1 MAGGFRMRVLLIGT
15 LNAEIL
21 AQQLRYYGVN
31 AQTFQ
36 NVRHPFLYKNFD
48 IVYGVCLLRTIT
60 IFLVKFWRKR
70 CIVHAIGSD
79 VLAYLNAGGLK
90 RKLWN
95 LALHVC
101 DEVLYVSNGIQEV
114 MGLERGKVVPI
125 PIDTR
130 LFGKSGYDG
139 QKRDVL
145 YYCPNPT
152 IYRLEWI
159 LEYAK
164 EHPNKTITI
173 LGHTQRSDLP
183 NVKICPFV
191 PYHKMPMLY
200 NAHRCLIRMTTHDG
214 SPKMPYEALLCG
226 LEVFWNKQKITKVPK
241 EMLMENTIPKLI
253 EILKSLK

>member
-1 MAGGFRMRVLLIGT
+1 MGT

-21 AQQLRYYGVN
+21 AQQLRYYGVD

-36 NVRHPFLYKNFD
+36 NIQGPFFYKKFD
-48 IVYGVCLLRTIT
+48 IVYGVGLLRTLT
-60 IFLVKFWRKR
+60 IFLVKFLRRR
-70 CIVHAIGSD
+70 CLVHAVGSD
-79 VLAYLNAGGLK
+79 VLAYLNVRGLR

-95 LALHVC
+95 LALYVC
-101 DEVLYVSNGIQEV
+101 DEVLYVSEGIQEE

-130 LFGKSGYDG
+130 LFRKSECEG
-139 QKRDVL
+139 QRRDVL

-152 IYRLEWI
+152 IYKLEWI

-164 EHPNKTITI
+164 KHPNETITI
-173 LGHTQRSDLP
+173 LGHNQPSDLP
-183 NVKICPFV
+183 NVKVCPFV

-226 LEVFWNKQKITKVPK
+226 LEVFWNGQRITKVPK

-253 EILKSLK
+253 EILKSLE